1 MSKDFITRQELSID
15 NIVLFNDRIGRV
27 VWIQQSEIGWIPEG
41 GGSIEKAML
50 TALKP
55 APITPTLLKNYLAK
69 IQKIKVI
76 DDQTFEYET
85 SFHTSKLIT
94 YRIEGNSVGTFITI
108 LDNDCAISATTLY
121 YTKMHSLQNFI
132 TSIHQDIVKQ

>member
-27 VWIQQSEIGWIPEG
+27 VWIQQSEIGWMPEDG
-41 GGSIEKAML
+41 GPIEKVML

-55 APITPTLLKNYLAK
+55 APITPKLLKNLFAK
-69 IQKIKVI
+69 IQKVKKI

-85 SFHTSKLIT
+85 LFHTSKLIT
-94 YRIEGNSVGTFITI
+94 YRIEENSIGAFITI
-108 LDNDCAISATTLY
+108 LDNDCAISATTLC